1 MSGQA
6 EKIQLLHPDPKKEA
20 PRIDTW
26 KYELVK
32 AAILNVVPYDEGGS
46 AFKNLFDQVA
56 EILTPEEIDKLGSV
70 GWYTTT
76 VNLDLEARGLIERVP
91 GSKPQRLRRLYSTI

>member
-1 MSGQA
+1 MKPQD
-6 EKIQLLHPDPKKEA
+6 EKIQLLHPDPDKEA

-32 AAILNVVPYDEGGS
+32 TAILDIVPQNDEGVP
-46 AFKNLFDQVA
+46 FKTLSDRVA
-56 EILTPEEIDKLGSV
+56 EQLSADEIKNLGSV

-76 VNLDLEARGLIERVP
+76 VKLDLEARGLIERVP
-91 GSKPQRLRRLYSTI
+91 GAKPQYLIRPR

>member
-46 AFKNLFDQVA
+46 AFKNLFD
-56 EILTPEEIDKLGSV
+56 P
-70 GWYTTT
+70 Y
-76 VNLDLEARGLIERVP
+76 ARRD
-91 GSKPQRLRRLYSTI
+91 